1 MNLLQTFPAHRQGAP
16 REHGPAQSL
25 VGEIASV
32 EVQVSRGE
40 VPALWWSK
48 KFKFGC
54 IPVFKRDSL
63 TLPVSPISQGGTAY
77 GQDRSSSA
85 CDLCCKGHGQ
95 SVGEHLT
102 SAPVQE
108 PDKGAHFSLTL
119 STVLN
124 WEFCGWEG
132 AEGLWESG

>member
-1 MNLLQTFPAHRQGAP
+1 MNLLQTLPAHSQGAP
-16 REHGPAQSL
+16 REHGPRQSL
-25 VGEIASV
+25 VDERSSV

-48 KFKFGC
+48 KFEFGC
-54 IPVFKRDSL
+54 IRVDKRDSL

-85 CDLCCKGHGQ
+85 CDLCCKGNGQ

-108 PDKGAHFSLTL
+108 PDKGAHFSLTPP
-119 STVLN
+119 TVLN
-124 WEFCGWEG
+124 WEFRGREG
-132 AEGLWESG
+132 AEGLRESG